1 MLRCITGMARGVV
14 GFLGLHLREVVYRVG
29 ELMPLKNLMVLITL
43 LGVASC
49 SDTEKTK
56 PAGVIPEAQLQAL
69 EKARRVE
76 NELKKQH
83 EELREKLDEE

>member
-1 MLRCITGMARGVV
+1 VV

-29 ELMPLKNLMVLITL
+29 ELMPLKSLMVLITL

-49 SDTEKTK
+49 PDTEKAK

-69 EKARRVE
+69 EKARGVE